1 MYDVVYLQIEIIGY
15 CSATCLF
22 SIIINDGHC
31 ARSVFQIQLHSF

>member
-22 SIIINDGHC
+22 SIIINGHC